1 MRGIR
6 TIDIVNI
13 MLISVMWLA
22 VIVGNVIIKKIQPGF
37 SKLYFFYSM
46 AIALGIREEGA
57 DKILDYYRASK
68 GAFLCIQKNK
78 RILHYGYIIKQSL

>member
-1 MRGIR
+1 MRKKVNKIQHELSFQNRRWEVRGIR

-13 MLISVMWLA
+13 ILISVMWLA

-46 AIALGIREEGA
+46 GIALEITVFA
-57 DKILDYYRASK
+57 ILY
-68 GAFLCIQKNK
+68 K
-78 RILHYGYIIKQSL
+78 RP

>member
-1 MRGIR
+1 MRKKVNKIQHELSFPNRRVEEVRGIR

-13 MLISVMWLA
+13 ILISVMWLA

-46 AIALGIREEGA
+46 GIALGITVFA
-57 DKILDYYRASK
+57 ILY
-68 GAFLCIQKNK
+68 K
-78 RILHYGYIIKQSL
+78 RP